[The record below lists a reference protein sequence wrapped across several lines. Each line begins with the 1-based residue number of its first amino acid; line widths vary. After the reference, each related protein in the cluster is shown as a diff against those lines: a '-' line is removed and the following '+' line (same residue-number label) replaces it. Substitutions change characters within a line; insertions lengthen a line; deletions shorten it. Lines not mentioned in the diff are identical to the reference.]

1 MAKSNSNKYHIFDTI
16 NAAFGPQLVERYG
29 KVLKHISNFIN
40 YRSEVLDSK
49 DVGARLLYQP
59 SVENDFYDAC
69 GIDREWVKDV
79 IKGSSELPGAYL
91 INDPKKQFYHL
102 YLFLQALSAIY
113 YNADS
118 ELINKY
124 YSGKENYTRPYLVIE
139 LYFTIRLYSLQQL
152 RIFQH
157 QPNKNIMEYTINN
170 LSARFDL
177 ATYPNLF
184 SVFEKYVETNTKSME
199 FDRGRPSDKMMIEY
213 VNKMNNRIK
222 MFLKS
227 LFVEFMRNYN
237 NNLSS
242 GVQELEATNDEGK
255 QFLLVADNVSSTI
268 EIASRKIL
276 NNFIQ
281 DKFINEKLL
290 NIACRNSGNPSKAKA
305 KIVIQKIRDSKDEKM
320 LLDIIMCIVSYWLI
334 SMKQDINTL
343 HSKQFI
349 TTCSAAYAISNTND
363 KYIIRLK
370 SVLEEMILKYAN
382 DIVDTERKATLLS
395 FKKCIHIYMV
405 LYIASVN

>member
-1 MAKSNSNKYHIFDTI
+1 MAKANSNKYHIFDTI
-16 NAAFGPQLVERYG
+16 NSNFGPQLVERYG

-59 SVENDFYDAC
+59 SIENDFYDSC
-69 GIDREWVKDV
+69 GIDREWVKEV
-79 IKGSSELPGAYL
+79 IKGSPELPGAYL
-91 INDPKKQFYHL
+91 VNDPKKQFYHL

-113 YNADS
+113 YNANE
-118 ELINKY
+118 ELVRKY
-124 YSGKENYTRPYLVIE
+124 YKDKKDFTRPYLVIE

-170 LSARFDL
+170 LNGRFDL
-177 ATYPNLF
+177 ANYPNLF

-199 FDRGRPSDKMMIEY
+199 FDIGHPTDKMMIDY

-222 MFLKS
+222 MFLKT
-227 LFVEFMRNYN
+227 LFVEFMRNYDAKN
-237 NNLSS
+237 IS

-255 QFLLVADNVSSTI
+255 QFLLVADNVSSTV
-268 EIASRKIL
+268 EITSRKIL
-276 NNFIQ
+276 NTFIQ

-320 LLDIIMCIVSYWLI
+320 LLDVIMCIVSYWLI
-334 SMKQDINTL
+334 SMKQDVNTL

-363 KYIIRLK
+363 RYIIRLK

-395 FKKCIHIYMV
+395 FKKCIHIYMT